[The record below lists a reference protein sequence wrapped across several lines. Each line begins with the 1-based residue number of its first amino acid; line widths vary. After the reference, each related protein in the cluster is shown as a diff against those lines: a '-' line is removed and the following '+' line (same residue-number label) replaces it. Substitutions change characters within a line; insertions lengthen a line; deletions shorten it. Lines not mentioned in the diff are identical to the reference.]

1 MRKLAIALL
10 AMTSFSALA
19 QNLDS
24 DIQRKI
30 ERLNNLSIRGDIAR
44 LSYSEKSE
52 LDQTLRS
59 ALRIARDQ
67 DDRRP
72 GPDMGRPGPGPGP
85 GPIGNGGGRP
95 GRRFETQAVVMVTD
109 NIGRSKVLTFGGRN
123 SGDILI
129 ECTRQIQ
136 TTGYFY
142 FNSVTMTSNNEAY
155 ETFALNNAN
164 GSTVCTN
171 VVNRMRP
178 GRPDWAFLD
187 VSGLATDNIGR
198 TASINMT
205 GDRGEVLEQC
215 QTQIAKTGYSYFN
228 KITISVNRSSLIEQS
243 MNNAP
248 GSGVCKKMTEI
259 LNQYAP

>member
-10 AMTSFSALA
+10 VMTSFSALA

-30 ERLNNLSIRGDIAR
+30 ERLNNLSIRGEISR
-44 LSYSEKSE
+44 LSYGEKTE
-52 LDQTLRS
+52 LDQTLKS

-72 GPDMGRPGPGPGP
+72 GPGPG
-85 GPIGNGGGRP
+85 GNNGGNGGRP

-109 NIGRSKVLTFGGRN
+109 NIGRSKVLTLGGRN

-129 ECTRQIQ
+129 ECTRQIS
-136 TTGYFY
+136 TTGFS
-142 FNSVTMTSNNEAY
+142 FFSSVTMTSNNEAY
-155 ETFALNNAN
+155 ESFNMNNAG
-164 GSTVCTN
+164 GSAVCTN

-178 GRPDWAFLD
+178 GRPDWAFID
-187 VSGLATDNIGR
+187 VSGIATDNIGR
-198 TASINMT
+198 TASISLT

-215 QTQIAKTGYSYFN
+215 QGAIARTGFSFFS
-228 KITISVNRSSLIEQS
+228 KLTISVNRSSLIEQQ
-243 MNNAP
+243 MNNAS
-248 GSGVCKKMTEI
+248 GSGVCKKMTDV

>member
-30 ERLNNLSIRGDIAR
+30 DRLNNLSIRGDISR
-44 LSYSEKSE
+44 LSYSEKLE
-52 LDQTLRS
+52 LDQTLRG

-72 GPDMGRPGPGPGP
+72 VPGPGPGP
-85 GPIGNGGGRP
+85 GNRP
-95 GRRFETQAVVMVTD
+95 GRRFDTQAVVMVTD
-109 NIGRSKVLTFGGRN
+109 NIGRSKVMTFGGRN
-123 SGDILI
+123 PGDILT
-129 ECTRQIQ
+129 ECTRQIS
-136 TTGYFY
+136 TVGYSFY
-142 FNSVTMTSNNEAY
+142 SSVTMTSNNNAY
-155 ETFALNNAN
+155 ETFSMQNSGGSAL
-164 GSTVCTN
+164 CTA

-178 GRPDWAFLD
+178 GRPDWAYLD

-198 TASINMT
+198 NVSINLI

-215 QTQIAKTGYSYFN
+215 QSQISRSGFSFFSKL
-228 KITISVNRSSLIEQS
+228 TISVNRSQLIEQRLVNTS
-243 MNNAP
+243 A
-248 GSGVCKKMTEI
+248 SGACKVMTEI
-259 LNQYAP
+259 MNQYAP

>member
-1 MRKLAIALL
+1 MRKLAL
-10 AMTSFSALA
+10 AIFAMSSLSAFA

-30 ERLNNLSIRGDIAR
+30 ERLNNLSLRGDISR

-72 GPDMGRPGPGPGP
+72 GPGP

-95 GRRFETQAVVMVTD
+95 GRRFETQAVIMVTD
-109 NIGRSKVLTFGGRN
+109 NIGRSKVMTLGGRN
-123 SGDILI
+123 PGDILT
-129 ECTRQIQ
+129 ECTRQISA
-136 TTGYFY
+136 TGYSF
-142 FNSVTMTSNNEAY
+142 FSSVTMTSNNEAY
-155 ETFALNNAN
+155 ETFSMNNAQ
-164 GSTVCTN
+164 GTAVCTN

-198 TASINMT
+198 NVSINLT

-215 QTQIAKTGYSYFN
+215 QSQIAKSGFSFFS
-228 KITISVNRSSLIEQS
+228 KVTISVNRSSLIEQS
-243 MNNAP
+243 MNNAS
-248 GSGVCKKMTEI
+248 GSGVCRKMTEI

>member
-30 ERLNNLSIRGDIAR
+30 ERLNNLSIRGDISR

-52 LDQTLRS
+52 LDQSLRS

-72 GPDMGRPGPGPGP
+72 IP
-85 GPIGNGGGRP
+85 GPIPGGNRP
-95 GRRFETQAVVMVTD
+95 GRRFDTQAIVMVTD
-109 NIGRSKVLTFGGRN
+109 NIGRSKVLTLGGRN

-129 ECTRQIQ
+129 ECTRQIS
-136 TTGYFY
+136 TTGYSF
-142 FNSVTMTSNNEAY
+142 FSSVTMTSNNEAY
-155 ETFALNNAN
+155 ETFSMNNAG
-164 GSTVCTN
+164 GSAVCTN

-198 TASINMT
+198 NVSINMT

-215 QTQIAKTGYSYFN
+215 QTQIAKSGFSFFS

-243 MNNAP
+243 MNNAS
-248 GSGVCKKMTEI
+248 GSGVCKKMTEV